1 MQEQKQVLIRDL
13 TWGEIE
19 VQVGEETRR
28 FRDCKLWPG
37 GARGWDWNETG
48 TDHATGI
55 QVADIQEVIEHGAQV
70 VILTRGQQGRLQI
83 QEETLNFLEEK
94 GVTYHVEKTNQAVE
108 LFNTLSRRGERVG
121 GLFHSTC

>member
-1 MQEQKQVLIRDL
+1 MKEQKQVLIRDL
-13 TWGEIE
+13 SWGEIE
-19 VQVGEETRR
+19 VQVGEEIRR

-55 QVADIQEVIEHGAQV
+55 QVADVREVVENGTRV

-83 QEETLNFLEEK
+83 QEETLDYLEDQD
-94 GVTYHVEKTNQAVE
+94 VSYQIEKTGRGVE
-108 LFNTLSRRGERVG
+108 LFNNLSRRGERVG